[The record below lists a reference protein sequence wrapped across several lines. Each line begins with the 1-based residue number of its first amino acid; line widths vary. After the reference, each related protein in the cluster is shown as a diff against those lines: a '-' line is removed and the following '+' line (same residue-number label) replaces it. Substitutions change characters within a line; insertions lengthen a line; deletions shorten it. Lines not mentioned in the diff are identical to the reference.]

1 MSNISDRTG
10 VDTSRY
16 APVAIPPPS
25 NAQLEQPLLPVRDS
39 KLRFSAPNIPGAFP
53 SSDTLLG
60 YHLGGQI
67 PQYRIPVPPS
77 QTGGTSTAT
86 SFGTAIVTGGGTS
99 SSTTTNNPAKSQT
112 TSIATPVINPSNQFT
127 GILTMAK
134 AFVVL
139 TVTVNAAA
147 RVRLYSTASAQ
158 NVDRTRPITQ
168 GPGYGTEQGIIGD
181 IVLDTAPVVWQ
192 AENMVGCNGD
202 SPQTANVYLT
212 VDNIG
217 LASTAIT
224 VTILYVPIQS

>member
-77 QTGGTSTAT
+77 QTGGASTTT
-86 SFGTAIVTGGGTS
+86 SFGTAVVTGGGTS

-112 TSIATPVINPSNQFT
+112 TSITTPVINPGNHFT
-127 GILTMAK
+127 GVLTMAK

-139 TVTVNAAA
+139 TVTVNSAA
-147 RVRLYSTASAQ
+147 RVRLYGTANARNGDLS
-158 NVDRTRPITQ
+158 RPITQ

-181 IVLDTAPVVWQ
+181 IALDTAPVVWQ
-192 AENMVGCNGD
+192 AENMTGYNGD

-212 VDNIG
+212 VDNLG

-224 VTILYVPIQS
+224 ATILYVPIQS